1 MDRFLVIR
9 LFGYFTMPG
18 TNGVQY
24 DVSFYNNDDG
34 TLLKIDNQEIVN
46 EWGSLVNETTETT
59 PLIGGQ
65 TYFFERF
72 LSEWAGGA
80 RLIQKWNIDGI
91 HNNEVFMN
99 RQNKVFMNRQNK
111 VFHYSN

>member
-1 MDRFLVIR
+1 MDRLLVIR

-18 TNGVQY
+18 TNGIQY
-24 DVSFYNNDDG
+24 DVSFYNNDDDG

-72 LSEWAGGA
+72 FSEWAGGA

-91 HNNEVFMN
+91 HNNEVFVN
-99 RQNKVFMNRQNK
+99 GQNDS
-111 VFHYSN
+111 FHYSN